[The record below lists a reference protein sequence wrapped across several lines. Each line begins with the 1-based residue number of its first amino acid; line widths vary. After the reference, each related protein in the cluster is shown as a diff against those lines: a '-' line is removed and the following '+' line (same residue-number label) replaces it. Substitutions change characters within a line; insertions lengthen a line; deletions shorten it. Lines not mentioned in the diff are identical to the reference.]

1 MSHGEVAAGVTCLA
15 ATAVSVGA
23 IVVLHVLPTGLS
35 PMRNAVSQYGITRYR
50 LGYRIQTI
58 ALAVAGA
65 AAAVGLAEAAPGRA
79 RALIALVIIFALVR
93 LVISWFPM
101 DEPGGERTSHGSMH
115 GLIAIVTFI
124 AIAAAAGRL
133 GSVAKQVPG
142 WTTLATVSSAIA
154 WLMVASLIA
163 MMVVRHGARV
173 THSTRTTSAR
183 SSACSIWPSWLG
195 SFLSASA

>member
-1 MSHGEVAAGVTCLA
+1 VTCLA

-79 RALIALVIIFALVR
+79 LALIALVTIFALAR

-101 DEPGGERTSHGSMH
+101 DEPGGKRTNHGSMH

-163 MMVVRHGARV
+163 MMVARRGARE
-173 THSTRTTSAR
+173 THSTPTYFGAIERVFYLAIV
-183 SSACSIWPSWLG
+183 AWFVLVG
-195 SFLSASA
+195 VGLM

>member
-1 MSHGEVAAGVTCLA
+1 MTCLA
-15 ATAVSVGA
+15 ATAVGVGA
-23 IVVLHVLPTGLS
+23 LVVLHVLPTGLS

-58 ALAVAGA
+58 AFAVAGG

-79 RALIALVIIFALVR
+79 RAIIALVLVFALAR

-101 DEPGGERTSHGSMH
+101 DEPGRERTNHGQMR
-115 GLIAIVTFI
+115 GLIAIVTFV
-124 AIAAAAGRL
+124 AIALAAVRL

-142 WTTLATVSSAIA
+142 WTTLATVSSVFA

-163 MMVVRHGARV
+163 MMVVRRGARD
-173 THSTRTTSAR
+173 THSTPNYFGAVERVFYLALI
-183 SSACSIWPSWLG
+183 AWFVLVG
-195 SFLSASA
+195 VGLM